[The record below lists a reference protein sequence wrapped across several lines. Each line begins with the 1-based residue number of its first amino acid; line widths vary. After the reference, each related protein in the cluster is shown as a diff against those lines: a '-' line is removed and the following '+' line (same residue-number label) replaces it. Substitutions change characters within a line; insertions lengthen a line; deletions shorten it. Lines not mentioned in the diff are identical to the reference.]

1 MSDLRELYQESV
13 VDHARNPRNFG
24 KLEGANRKADG
35 YNPLCG
41 DRITVYARV
50 EEDVIRQTSFDG
62 YACGICT
69 ASGSL
74 MGEAVK
80 DKSLVQAEILFEAFH
95 NLVTQG
101 TVAGTTPMG
110 GLTVLSE
117 VKKFSL
123 RVKCA
128 TLPWDTLRAALGQSN
143 DEPSAP

>member
-1 MSDLRELYQESV
+1 M
-13 VDHARNPRNFG
+13 
-24 KLEGANRKADG
+24 
-35 YNPLCG
+35 
-41 DRITVYARV
+41 
-50 EEDVIRQTSFDG
+50 
-62 YACGICT
+62 
-69 ASGSL
+69 SL